1 VLIARSQQKLDT
13 LGVEYGRAGSLVLA
27 RPRAGGHGERDAR
40 LARTLTTHVR
50 RSGAQAIAGN
60 IFPFDGSE
68 AFVALN
74 ERRVECMR
82 QNNELFAARLRAA
95 LPGHVAVQSLHHAL
109 FCLVSWPGLALAGSE
124 LTALAVRLESV
135 GLPVWHAGSFGL
147 DFVQFDSF
155 LNPELEQ
162 VIRFAISDLCGE
174 QLATLLDE
182 VSRWILAH
190 AGV

>member
-1 VLIARSQQKLDT
+1 
-13 LGVEYGRAGSLVLA
+13 
-27 RPRAGGHGERDAR
+27 
-40 LARTLTTHVR
+40 
-50 RSGAQAIAGN
+50 
-60 IFPFDGSE
+60 
-68 AFVALN
+68 
-74 ERRVECMR
+74 
-82 QNNELFAARLRAA
+82 
-95 LPGHVAVQSLHHAL
+95 
-109 FCLVSWPGLALAGSE
+109 
-124 LTALAVRLESV
+124 
-135 GLPVWHAGSFGL
+135 VWHAGSFGL